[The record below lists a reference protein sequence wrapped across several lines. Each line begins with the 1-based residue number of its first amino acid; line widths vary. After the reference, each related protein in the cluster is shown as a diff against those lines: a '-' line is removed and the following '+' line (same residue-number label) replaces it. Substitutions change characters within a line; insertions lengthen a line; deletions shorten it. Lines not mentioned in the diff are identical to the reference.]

1 MKEMVYNQIAR
12 LNVVCLQAVKRVSKK
27 LNEDRGD
34 GALQMVIGILI
45 TITIGAV
52 LFAAFT
58 TLFGDQDN
66 DQSLI
71 GSVVAKIKDLFQ
83 IS

>member
-52 LFAAFT
+52 LFATFT
-58 TLFGDQDN
+58 NLFDD
-66 DQSLI
+66 LI
-71 GSVVAKIKDLFQ
+71 DSVVTKIKDLFQ

>member
-12 LNVVCLQAVKRVSKK
+12 LNVGCLQAVKRVSKK
-27 LNEDRGD
+27 LNENRGD

-52 LFAAFT
+52 LFATFT
-58 TLFGDQDN
+58 NLFDD
-66 DQSLI
+66 LI
-71 GSVVAKIKDLFQ
+71 DSVVTKIKDLFQ

>member
-27 LNEDRGD
+27 LNENRGD

-52 LFAAFT
+52 LFATFT
-58 TLFGDQDN
+58 NLFDD
-66 DQSLI
+66 LI
-71 GSVVAKIKDLFQ
+71 DSVVTKIKDLFQ

>member
-27 LNEDRGD
+27 FNEDRGD

-52 LFAAFT
+52 LFATFT
-58 TLFGDQDN
+58 NLFDD
-66 DQSLI
+66 LI
-71 GSVVAKIKDLFQ
+71 DSVVTKIKDLFQ